1 MYSANIS
8 QLLYLINCVAFKD
21 CTIALLSC
29 NKHGLFLL
37 CISTYRI
44 TRTITRHL
52 FTIIF
57 LFYSF
62 LVHQMLILHKLNA
75 FVLTSFLLSVLI
87 AKRMTHSEAI
97 LTFLLSVSC
106 FKPNQVQCVIHWTC
120 TVGRVKKKPVQRG
133 V

>member
-1 MYSANIS
+1 MYFNLQDNQNNLTFI
-8 QLLYLINCVAFKD
+8 Y
-21 CTIALLSC
+21 
-29 NKHGLFLL
+29 H
-37 CISTYRI
+37 Y
-44 TRTITRHL
+44 
-52 FTIIF
+52 F

-106 FKPNQVQCVIHWTC
+106 FKPNQLQCVIHWTC
-120 TVGRVKKKPVQRG
+120 TVGRVKKKHVQRG